1 MGTLLFLALAIG
13 ADISVVALFVS
24 WLRAGIRVGRT
35 AVSAASGQAMP
46 GGYGPG
52 RLDLPGLGYEA
63 HVELRDIDAAHRI
76 MHSYIAR
83 AGWTRVCTSAGRS
96 RHWWM
101 RAGLF
106 RMLVPN
112 GSFTEIESAFPMCAT
127 R

>member
-76 MHSYIAR
+76 MQLHRSCGLDSCVHKRGAFEALVDAGRIVPDAR
-83 AGWTRVCTSAGRS
+83 AERQL
-96 RHWWM
+96 H
-101 RAGLF
+101 
-106 RMLVPN
+106 
-112 GSFTEIESAFPMCAT
+112 
-127 R
+127 